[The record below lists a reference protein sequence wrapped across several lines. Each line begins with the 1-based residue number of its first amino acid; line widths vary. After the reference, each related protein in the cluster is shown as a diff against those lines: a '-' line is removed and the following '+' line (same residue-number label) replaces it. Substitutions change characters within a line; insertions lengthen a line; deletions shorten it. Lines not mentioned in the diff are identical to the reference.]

1 MNRKRLLAVAVLAL
15 VLARC
20 GVKGPPLP
28 PEEVKPARITTLKA
42 VPDRDGIRLT
52 WPRPDIYATG
62 RPMRDLAGFLV
73 LRSQGQAEL
82 QTVADLPIPD
92 RERFQKIDRLDWVD
106 TSTAMGQTYR
116 YAVVSMTDD
125 GYRSDPSNQ
134 VEFKRIVPPPPVTPE
149 NLVLPKPSPAP

>member
-1 MNRKRLLAVAVLAL
+1 VNRKRLLAVTVLAL
-15 VLARC
+15 ALARC

-28 PEEVKPARITTLKA
+28 PEEVKPERITNLKA
-42 VPDRDGIRLT
+42 GPDHDGIRLT
-52 WPRPDIYATG
+52 WPRPDSYATG
-62 RPMRDLAGFLV
+62 RKMRDLAGFV
-73 LRSQGQAEL
+73 ILRSQGQAPMHTL
-82 QTVADLPIPD
+82 ADLPIPD

-125 GYRSDPSNQ
+125 GYRSDPSNE
-134 VEFKRIVPPPPVTPE
+134 VEFTRIVPPPPVSPE